1 MTAVPVFTMVVQRSN
16 ATQTAWETVG
26 KPFTEEADDA
36 VDAAVRALRDL
47 RVLPKIER
55 LLLWEGRGM
64 SGRRRIFHS
73 GS

>member
-1 MTAVPVFTMVVQRSN
+1 VTAVPFFTVVVQRSN
-16 ATQTAWETVG
+16 ATQTAWETIGV
-26 KPFTEEADDA
+26 PHIIESDDA
-36 VDAAVRALRDL
+36 VDAAIRGLRDL

-55 LLLWEGRGM
+55 LLLWEGREM

>member
-16 ATQTAWETVG
+16 ATQTAWQTIGELHVVTC
-26 KPFTEEADDA
+26 DDP
-36 VDAAVRALRDL
+36 VDAAIRGLRDL